1 MPVPPVPNA
10 NGKGQPNPPTT
21 RSGDAAEL
29 DIDDDEPEL
38 VSSSRKNPKSKRQST
53 AVTAIINSAVGDD
66 SVDQLDCV
74 ELPEDGNNSLNEKL
88 EQTKDQ
94 LAECSIE
101 EVTKPLEEVPSSPP
115 GGSILTDV
123 MRAYQAQNKPSEN
136 EPKEDEPTP
145 QVLEAKPSS
154 PAPAP
159 PDLSENLWDT
169 NK

>member
-1 MPVPPVPNA
+1 MPAPPLTDA
-10 NGKGQPNPPTT
+10 KGKGQPNLPTT
-21 RSGDAAEL
+21 RSGNAAEL
-29 DIDDDEPEL
+29 DVDDDEPEL
-38 VSSSRKNPKSKRQST
+38 VTSSRKNPKSKRQSM

-101 EVTKPLEEVPSSPP
+101 EIAKPPEEVPSSPS

-136 EPKEDEPTP
+136 ETKEDQPTP
-145 QVLEAKPSS
+145 QVLEAKSSS

-159 PDLSENLWDT
+159 PDSSENLWDT